1 MPTEAQ
7 RLYST
12 YMQSHG
18 ERYEKLREES
28 YKEFIAGNKT
38 AQEYRD
44 ELAAREKAYIRGIEA
59 LRKAQGAGLTSLDMI
74 RLEKE
79 IASLKIEAQEEAR
92 RQRLDIEKNLGKEL
106 TVPEAAQRKL
116 DERGEALATAG
127 ALITDSPGLK
137 AFMDASIGEVAATVS
152 GGTRSAASTAQSLYK
167 QLSNSPQFS
176 KLLTT
181 TDREALRQKIEDSFG
196 LAQVNIGGIS
206 GQFLLDEAQDVLL
219 QREIDDL
226 LAKEGKAY
234 GISRLTEL
242 ENKLKDLQDPEKQ
255 KDAKAASAEE
265 LKPLEDK
272 LKEIQDALREAPKP
286 EFPSEAAV
294 RQRAD
299 EKYGFEA
306 AKFLRSQFERDM
318 LGTDQD
324 KLLHYDAIQ
333 AAKSSPYSSSD
344 DVYKAAKMYSD
355 NLKPVIGTSKADRRK
370 AILEK
375 AAEYGAGFGGDTNK
389 RDEFL
394 IAFHQVE
401 LEKARG
407 RTGESEVLPQPQ
419 PPAELLKAPPAA
431 PIPDT
436 GRVDFER
443 RPAEL
448 EPRPGGRELAR
459 AEQAALM
466 GASAP
471 DTRPL
476 PTASEYY
483 KLNLPSLADLF
494 RNDIEPGERKE
505 RFKNFATKYL
515 TPVEEAALMG
525 GVSPDVFDLVS
536 GTLKRRPTDAEL
548 LQAEILKRA
557 ATLTPEAFDELIK
570 ENARKRAE
578 EEMKTKVQE
587 GRTE

>member
-7 RLYST
+7 RLYEI

-28 YKEFIAGNKT
+28 YNEFLAGIKT
-38 AQEYRD
+38 AQEHRD
-44 ELAAREKAYIRGIEA
+44 ELAAREQAYIKGIEA
-59 LRKAQGAGLTSLDMI
+59 LKKAQGAGLTSLDML

-79 IASLKIEAQEEAR
+79 IAALKIEAQEEAR
-92 RQRLDIEKNLGKEL
+92 RQRLGIQENLKKEL

-116 DERGEALATAG
+116 DERGEALATSG
-127 ALITDSPGLK
+127 ALITDPPGIK
-137 AFMDASIGEVAATVS
+137 AFMEASIGEVAGTVR

-176 KLLTT
+176 KLST
-181 TDREALRQKIEDSFG
+181 TDRQALRQKIEDSFG
-196 LAQVNIGGIS
+196 LAQVNIGGTS

-219 QREIDDL
+219 QKEIDDL
-226 LAKEGKAY
+226 LKKEGGAY

-242 ENKLKDLQDPEKQ
+242 EKKLKDLQDPEKQ
-255 KDAKAASAEE
+255 KEAKAASAEE
-265 LKPLEDK
+265 LQPLTEQLEK
-272 LKEIQDALREAPKP
+272 IQDELAKAPTP

-306 AKFLRSQFERDM
+306 AKFLRSQFERDT

-344 DVYKAAKMYSD
+344 DVYRAAKMYSD

-370 AILEK
+370 AILDK

-407 RTGESEVLPQPQ
+407 RTGESEVLPTPQ
-419 PPAELLKAPPAA
+419 PPAELLREPPAET
-431 PIPDT
+431 IPDT
-436 GRVDFER
+436 GRVDFQR

-466 GASAP
+466 GAPAP

-494 RNDIEPGERKE
+494 RSDIKPGERKE
-505 RFKNFATKYL
+505 RFENFATRYL
-515 TPVEEAALMG
+515 TPAEETALMVG
-525 GVSPDVFDLVS
+525 APPDVYDLLS
-536 GTLKRRPTDAEL
+536 GKLKRKPTDAEL
-548 LQAEILKRA
+548 LEAELIMRNANLS
-557 ATLTPEAFDELIK
+557 PEAFDELIK
-570 ENARKRAE
+570 ESARKRAI
-578 EEMKTKVQE
+578 EEMKIKVQE